1 MVKRVKHVLRSTD
14 RTQANG
20 TVHIKKRQLAIYAR
34 VSTKDQGQEIENQLH
49 PLRAWANLQNR
60 NDVLEYTDHA
70 SGGNLDRPGWSQLT
84 ADWRAGLIDTVA
96 VLRLDRAFRS
106 VVDMHNVLSELDSR
120 NIRFAVTTT
129 PIDTGTPHGR
139 LLIGLLAHVAEFER
153 DLISIRVKEG
163 IARAKRQ
170 GKKIGR
176 KRLKL
181 STYRAR
187 EIVNKHQGDY
197 AAAAVELGVSIST
210 VKRRVKN
217 LPS

>member
-217 LPS
+217 LPA

>member
-49 PLRAWANLQNR
+49 PLRAWADLQNR
-60 NDVLEYTDHA
+60 IDVLEYTDHA